1 MTGSS
6 FLPITPP
13 LALISLMVINAVSFR
28 EVSEIA
34 IVPESECKIPTLIVS
49 PLAAGAAFVS
59 VFVCSVFSAGFEQP
73 TSPTPTIAAISTD
86 IDNLFCILFLP
97 THGYCDFY

>member
-34 IVPESECKIPTLIVS
+34 IVPESECKIPTLMVS
-49 PLAAGAAFVS
+49 PLAAGAAALVS
-59 VFVCSVFSAGFEQP
+59 VFAASVFSAGLEQP
-73 TSPTPTIAAISTD
+73 ARPTPIIAAIRTD
-86 IDNLFCILFLP
+86 IDINLFCIFVLHRLIF
-97 THGYCDFY
+97 